1 MESPE
6 TNLSTE
12 QEEKK
17 ADVRVSQTHEKRQGT
32 RCAQTPPQG
41 GKKAV
46 NGVLKEFSFPKS
58 ARILRSS
65 HFKKMIQHRECWRGK
80 WLQIDYR
87 FGFAFRPQLGITV
100 SRRFGKACDRNRFKR
115 LVREA
120 FRLNSPNFP
129 KDLEMNVLPRLGQRR
144 VRKFA
149 SSQRAPS
156 HPADHPLPLALE
168 EVVADLLG
176 FLSFLLCKSGR

>member
-1 MESPE
+1 
-6 TNLSTE
+6 
-12 QEEKK
+12 
-17 ADVRVSQTHEKRQGT
+17 
-32 RCAQTPPQG
+32 
-41 GKKAV
+41 
-46 NGVLKEFSFPKS
+46 
-58 ARILRSS
+58 
-65 HFKKMIQHRECWRGK
+65 MIQHRECWRGK